1 MLTPSCM
8 RKYDEFEY
16 LMCFGCH
23 PFESLYTD
31 KINKKIK
38 ICKQFSNKLWKSDIN
53 EPSTVFD
60 GCGFKAP
67 SYLYNEASLNHRV
80 IIPSQVC
87 ILLIIIYFLGI
98 FKLYTFHRQ
107 DKDSFL

>member
-1 MLTPSCM
+1 M
-8 RKYDEFEY
+8 RKYEDFEY

-31 KINKKIK
+31 KINRKIK
-38 ICKQFSNKLWKSDIN
+38 ICKQFAYKLWKNNIN

-67 SYLYNEASLNHRV
+67 SYLYNVASLNHRV

-87 ILLIIIYFLGI
+87 IILL
-98 FKLYTFHRQ
+98 
-107 DKDSFL
+107 